1 MNAEIL
7 RFNRQQD
14 AEHKQVCDVLAR
26 EIDAALGDADNKI
39 WHGHPV
45 WFLNDNP
52 IVGYSKQKPGIRLM
66 FWSGADFGEPKL
78 DVVGKKFKDASAFF
92 NTVSE
97 VPQRDLRRWL
107 KKARTIQWDYKNLIR
122 RKGRL
127 LRIA

>member
-7 RFNRQQD
+7 RFNRRQD

-52 IVGYSKQKPGIRLM
+52 IVGYSKLKNCVRLL
-66 FWSGADFGEPKL
+66 FWSGQSFEEETLQKEG
-78 DVVGKKFKDASAFF
+78 KFKAAEARYTLVEQVDCKALS
-92 NTVSE
+92 
-97 VPQRDLRRWL
+97 RWL
-107 KKARTIQWDYKNLIR
+107 GKARAIQWDYQNIVR
-122 RKGRL
+122 RKGKLERL
-127 LRIA
+127 K